1 MNSDDGQVGK
11 RACAA
16 MTLIGLV
23 VLSACSDAP
32 RPKESELAL
41 SSYESTCGQDNYDEN
56 CKDKFIIWDGV
67 IESDGD
73 DYVKVAFGG
82 TNKMDVQGVTAKK
95 LGLVQGQLVQVSGWL
110 DDENFMYPDIRDGK
124 ISATESS
131 SEAQSRSSAEESQ
144 RREEGQAYSQKMDD
158 ELTKCKIINAGTQDQ
173 AIIRDCLYDSMN

>member
-1 MNSDDGQVGK
+1 
-11 RACAA
+11 
-16 MTLIGLV
+16 
-23 VLSACSDAP
+23 
-32 RPKESELAL
+32 
-41 SSYESTCGQDNYDEN
+41 
-56 CKDKFIIWDGV
+56 
-67 IESDGD
+67 
-73 DYVKVAFGG
+73 
-82 TNKMDVQGVTAKK
+82 MDVQGVTAKK

-173 AIIRDCLYDSMN
+173 AVIRDCLYDSMN